1 MEVTTLILLSGA
13 AFVGPRGQGSWNFIA
28 SSSGENYSWT
38 SPSPV
43 DPTAGNYEM
52 LYTVTGAEVMVSYI
66 GIGFGPFDVMDMIP
80 EDAIETWRAS
90 QGPAPLDFGWITV
103 VTPDDQEPPSLE
115 YDWMVEIDAKGFVT
129 YRMENLFFGEADYNL
144 GWPWG
149 WVTVQIESGSIEGNL
164 SIQSVINPCY
174 ADINGDSMVDVVDL
188 LEVIGNWGY
197 CLNCPAD
204 INRDDAIDVT
214 DLLDLVGSWGPCP

>member
-129 YRMENLFFGEADYNL
+129 YRMENLFFGEADYDL

-164 SIQSVINPCY
+164 SIQSVLNPCY

-204 INRDDAIDVT
+204 INRDDLIDVT